1 MSQAERIG
9 ALIFKYNW
17 GGLSAKEQEVLDAWR
32 LASEANEKL
41 FLQETNLPEV
51 LKEVETCLAAREKI
65 WQKLVGDMPELKQD
79 GGHSIL
85 NGQPVLRFRGWRV
98 AATIAVFFV
107 FALDSYNN
115 WKSGRIEP
123 GSYEAFAGPS
133 EVTGSKVIDDII
145 RGFKTGI
152 YGIDFVR
159 KPNGDRIAMVPNIPG
174 SSALASKELY
184 TPRGGMMQFSMPT
197 GAQFWLDAASTI
209 RYPENFY
216 ISEEKF
222 EISGKAF
229 IEIPRDTTKTY
240 RIAIRA
246 SVIKTSDAR
255 FGLTARPG
263 DPVIDVAV
271 IEGSVDFQIDT
282 VSDTSIHLEAGQE
295 FMYRKE
301 FSLSGPLADTL
312 VISAWTNGR
321 IYYHSADIAWIMQ
334 DLAAWYDIDVS
345 YWGNLTKRN
354 YSLDLSR
361 QASIEEIIEAFKAQ
375 GLNMHLLGRR
385 LSVYSH

>member
-41 FLQETNLPEV
+41 FLQETNLPKV

-65 WQKLVGDMPELKQD
+65 WQKLVGDMPELKQN

-115 WKSGRIEP
+115 WKSGNIEP
-123 GSYEAFAGPS
+123 GSYEVNTGPS
-133 EVTGSKVIDDII
+133 EVTGIKMIDDII

-159 KPNGDRIAMVPNIPG
+159 KANGDRIAMVPNIPG
-174 SSALASKELY
+174 SSAFAGKELY

-209 RYPENFY
+209 RYPENFSV
-216 ISEEKF
+216 SEEKF

-312 VISAWTNGR
+312 VIS
-321 IYYHSADIAWIMQ
+321 
-334 DLAAWYDIDVS
+334 
-345 YWGNLTKRN
+345 
-354 YSLDLSR
+354 
-361 QASIEEIIEAFKAQ
+361 
-375 GLNMHLLGRR
+375 
-385 LSVYSH
+385 